1 MSRKPP
7 KKPVTARRSGLTV
20 RVEQAPRG
28 QGWRLLHPRCAL
40 ERADDLEEVEVMLD
54 GGESE
59 IAMDELRWLLGGCPD
74 FITAHRLLGD
84 LALAS
89 GDIPLARGHYG
100 HAFRIGL
107 AAWAEADRPSPL
119 NADLKE
125 NEDFF
130 LSGQGVAHCLR
141 LLSKDA
147 MAEEIVQQLLA
158 CDPRDPLRFVSRGCG
173 TD

>member
-7 KKPVTARRSGLTV
+7 KKTAGARRSGLTV
-20 RVEQAPRG
+20 RVEQAPG
-28 QGWRLLHPRCAL
+28 GKGWRLLHPRCAL
-40 ERADDLEEVEVMLD
+40 ERADDLEEVEAMLD

-74 FITAHRLLGD
+74 FIAAHRLLGD

-107 AAWAEADRPSPL
+107 AALAEAGNPSPL

-147 MAEEIVQQLLA
+147 MAEEIVQQLQT
-158 CDPRDPLRFVSRGCG
+158 CDPRDPLRFTSRGCG